1 MNSNPRI
8 RPSNTRLLTA
18 FVAALVCCIGSH
30 AAYGQK
36 GAAKTYFD
44 RGYDQYEHGQ
54 YEEAIRNFTLA
65 LNADPDAYL
74 AYYNRGLAQNK
85 LGNYDAAI
93 ADFTRTLIIDHTYV
107 YAVYARALAKYKK
120 GDYDGSI
127 ADSNDAIHLNPSYMD
142 AYYNRGNSYYG
153 KEDYAKAAADYAEAI
168 RLNPS
173 YANGYWGRGS
183 ARNHMGDPQG
193 ALSDYEKAVQ
203 LDPNLRSQLGPTIDD
218 LRSRVPGS
226 TSSSSATT
234 REIIFGAPREYQHKS
249 GWFAM
254 SIPNNWKIE
263 DKGSADEVIVSLS
276 DPTSNAVVVVRVYS
290 PETGFTQSQLGE
302 SLRTFVNDR
311 MNTFDGYAP
320 GELRTQKD
328 GSIGLSF
335 RFTQPLQGQA
345 FPMFGDSFIEQHN
358 GLVGLLFL
366 VMPQEQFDTKKKD
379 AYDLLNSFRIT
390 GVGK

>member
-1 MNSNPRI
+1 V
-8 RPSNTRLLTA
+8 
-18 FVAALVCCIGSH
+18 F
-30 AAYGQK
+30 GQK
-36 GAAKTYFD
+36 AAAKAYFD

-65 LNADPDAYL
+65 LNVDPDAYL

-120 GDYDGSI
+120 GDFDGSI
-127 ADSNDAIHLNPSYMD
+127 ADSNDAIHMNPSYMD

-168 RLNPS
+168 RLNPN

-203 LDPNLRSQLGPTIDD
+203 LDPNLRSQLGPLIND
-218 LRSRVPGS
+218 LRSRVSTS

-234 REIIFGAPREYQHKS
+234 REIIFGTPREYQHKS

-254 SIPNNWKIE
+254 SIPDNWKIE
-263 DKGSADEVIVSLS
+263 DKSSAGEVIVSLS

-290 PETGFTQSQLGE
+290 PDTGFTQAQLGS

-311 MNTFDGYAP
+311 MNTFDAYTP
-320 GELRTQKD
+320 GELRQQKD

-335 RFTQPLQGQA
+335 RFTQPLEGKA

-366 VMPQEQFDTKKKD
+366 VMPQEQFDAKKKD
-379 AYDLLNSFRIT
+379 AYDLLNSFRVT